1 MLIKPKEQKE
11 VEEEEIRVLKAKLKK
26 IEEENKILKNYKN
39 ERDNLLK
46 QIENEK
52 EKYNNNYKLIQ
63 KLYFYVY
70 IILELKILKC

>member
-11 VEEEEIRVLKAKLKK
+11 VEEEEIRMLKAKLKK
-26 IEEENKILKNYKN
+26 IEEENKILKNYKI
-39 ERDNLLK
+39 ERDNLHK

>member
-11 VEEEEIRVLKAKLKK
+11 VEEEEIRMLKAKLKK
-26 IEEENKILKNYKN
+26 IEEENKILKNYKI